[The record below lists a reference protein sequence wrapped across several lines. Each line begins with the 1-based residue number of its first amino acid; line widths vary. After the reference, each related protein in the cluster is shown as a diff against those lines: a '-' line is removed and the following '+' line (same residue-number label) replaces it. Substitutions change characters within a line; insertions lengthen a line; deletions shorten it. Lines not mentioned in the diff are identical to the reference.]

1 MDMNEYALEILAR
14 ERLAELRATRESVNR
29 ARAGRRRRRPLRVA
43 LGDALI
49 CLGRRLQRRREYSL
63 VTIDTGDAKNRSSG
77 RQASQP
83 LSRAS

>member
-1 MDMNEYALEILAR
+1 MDMNEYALEVLAR
-14 ERLAELRATRESVNR
+14 DRLAELRATGGRAIW

-43 LGDALI
+43 LGHALI
-49 CLGRRLQRRREYSL
+49 RLGRRLQHRREYAL
-63 VTIDTGDAKNRSSG
+63 VTIDTGDAKNRACG